1 MGFEHAGCE
10 LLHVDSYSDR
20 RADEAIGASQPAR
33 CVATRWVQLARRSGV
48 LPGLPLAL
56 NGRIAGCT
64 FAGDLAAA
72 TSLIEEAQAVSEAIG
87 SHVPPYGALLL
98 AGRRGEKQRPPR

>member
-1 MGFEHAGCE
+1 M
-10 LLHVDSYSDR
+10 
-20 RADEAIGASQPAR
+20 
-33 CVATRWVQLARRSGV
+33 
-48 LPGLPLAL
+48 LPVLPLAL
-56 NGRIAGCT
+56 NGRIAACT